1 MTEGTMRRLLIT
13 TILLLAPAS
22 IRAQSSAS
30 YRLDEHALNAGG
42 RPAAGVV
49 ATSPSYRLGLDSIGE
64 SIAGRPMSG
73 ASYRMDGG
81 FTAAYPPP
89 GEVGG
94 LAILADAQTLTW
106 SWEPS
111 ATSYNVYTGQRST
124 LPGGTGPARP
134 RMSREAHGAIRLRRT
149 RGAPCSTSSRAGAG
163 CGRRGRRG
171 ITRPERSGAI
181 RRPAREDRAHAVAGL
196 ASAPPAS
203 GHPSSASDAATRV
216 RATSM

>member
-124 LPGGTGPARP
+124 LPGGYGTCA
-134 RMSREAHGAIRLRRT
+134 AAQ
-149 RGAPCSTSSRAGAG
+149 
-163 CGRRGRRG
+163 
-171 ITRPERSGAI
+171 
-181 RRPAREDRAHAVAGL
+181 VAGSSWSDPSTPDSR
-196 ASAPPAS
+196 SALFYLVTGRSRLWEEGTKGNSSTGAER
-203 GHPSSASDAATRV
+203 GNPSPCP
-216 RATSM
+216 